1 MVSITASASH
11 CFHNVECRVQ
21 EFLAEHFEL
30 DSLITSHHSQP
41 QAPPEVIMNRL
52 TPIPLL
58 IAVAL
63 CATQASA
70 ESVVP
75 LKGQTSQQ
83 TQIDINDCHS
93 IASTSTTS
101 TPQAGGRLKGA
112 AVGAAAGAAGAQVR
126 GRQHDELYE
135 RVDDDRKQ
143 DYRQNRAKETAAA
156 GAVIGGSRQRQ
167 ERRAQGK
174 TEAAAS
180 SSAYAGC
187 LQGRGYQITP

>member
-1 MVSITASASH
+1 
-11 CFHNVECRVQ
+11 
-21 EFLAEHFEL
+21 
-30 DSLITSHHSQP
+30 
-41 QAPPEVIMNRL
+41 MNRL
-52 TPIPLL
+52 TFVPLL
-58 IAVAL
+58 IAAIF
-63 CATQASA
+63 TTHASA

-112 AVGAAAGAAGAQVR
+112 AVGAAAGAAGSEVR
-126 GRQHDELYE
+126 GRQHDEVYD

-143 DYRQNRAKETAAA
+143 DYRQNRAQQTAAA
-156 GAVIGGSRQRQ
+156 GAVVGGSRQRQ
-167 ERRAQGK
+167 ERRAQNK
-174 TEAAAS
+174 TNAAAS

-187 LQGRGYQITP
+187 LQGRGYQVTP